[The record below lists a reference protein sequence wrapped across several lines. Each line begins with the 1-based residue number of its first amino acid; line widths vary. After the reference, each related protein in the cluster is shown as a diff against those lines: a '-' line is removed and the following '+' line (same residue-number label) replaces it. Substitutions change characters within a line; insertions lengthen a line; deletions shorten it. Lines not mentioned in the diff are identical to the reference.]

1 MKVLI
6 TENQYKTILIEASR
20 KQINIDLSKLKG
32 FAEDVVGK
40 FQEDTGMQFKM
51 LFTWGAAVGGIIAPL
66 NDYIEKGNFN
76 LSPFEATSILIAT
89 AAILFGENT
98 RTVKKLLTKIK
109 EDGIQDT
116 FEQVLTKGKE
126 LKQTFLDFIEILNVT
141 VYTMTNIMSYAFLI
155 PVLPILWEVSQS
167 GVDVKDVKDIAT
179 RLLAFGLTSV
189 TGVTLKKLITA
200 ILKRFR

>member
-6 TENQYKTILIEASR
+6 TESQYRKILTETSR
-20 KQINIDLSKLKG
+20 KQINIDLSKLKK
-32 FAEDVVGK
+32 FAEEVVGK

-51 LFTWGAAVGGIIAPL
+51 LFTWGAAVGGIIVPL

-76 LSPFEATSILIAT
+76 LSPFEATSILIAV

-98 RTVKKLLTKIK
+98 RLIKKILTKIK
-109 EDGIQDT
+109 EDGIEDA
-116 FEQVLTKGKE
+116 FKQVLTKGTE
-126 LKQTFLDFIEILNVT
+126 LKQAFLDFIESLNVT
-141 VYTMTNIMSYAFLI
+141 IYTMTNIMSYAFLI
-155 PVLPILWEVSQS
+155 PILPILWEVSKS
-167 GVDVKDVKDIAT
+167 GVDAKDVKDIAT
-179 RLLAFGLTSV
+179 RLLAFGLTAA